1 MFAHLAYQV
10 AVRLSAAAGV
20 AVPLAVPAPAA
31 GGAWGRLLPAAER
44 LPAAVA
50 RTGTAASAAMAATT
64 LALAVAALLA
74 GQWPPAVPAGALAAA
89 SHAAVAGSA
98 RACRERPRLTEGVAV
113 AV

>member
-64 LALAVAALLA
+64 LAVAALLA